1 MGDVRVSEF
10 ARAVGITPAAVRWYE
25 SEGVLPAARRAS
37 NGYREYTE
45 DDLCRLRLVVAL
57 RGLGLELSESG
68 RLAALCRDGE
78 CDAMEGQL
86 LERVAQRREAVAA
99 ARAELDH
106 LDRELQAVEEALR
119 RGRRLPIGCCAE
131 GGSSC

>member
-1 MGDVRVSEF
+1 MVRVGG
-10 ARAVGITPAAVRWYE
+10 ACCRQ
-25 SEGVLPAARRAS
+25 RRAS

-99 ARAELDH
+99 ARAELDR